1 MPKFFVTSDIHS
13 HLTPFVRALGKVGY
27 DPENTDH
34 WLVICGD
41 VFDRGDESLELL
53 KYLTKIERKIL
64 VKGNH
69 ETLLL
74 DCLQRRFPYQ
84 YDWQN
89 GTAKTVVD
97 LAPKAETFGEACTV
111 TYGKVKDFIYSM
123 VDYFE
128 TENYIFVH
136 SWIPLKCNDDLPSH
150 YIRNRQYE
158 FDVNWREAHHSDW
171 ENARWGNPY
180 TFIENGWLPDK
191 TIVFGH
197 WHCSTGWAIAEG
209 RSEFGEDA
217 KFDPF
222 YGKDFISIDA
232 CTYYTKKCN
241 VIVIEDNFLKET
253 D

>member
-1 MPKFFVTSDIHS
+1 MPKFFVTSDVHS
-13 HLTPFVRALGKVGY
+13 HLTPFIRALGRAGF
-27 DPENTDH
+27 DPENPHH

-74 DCLQRRFPYQ
+74 DCLQRQFPYQ

-89 GTAKTVVD
+89 GTAKTVID
-97 LAPKAETFGEACTV
+97 LAPKAETFADACIV

-136 SWIPLKCNDDLPSH
+136 SWVPLT
-150 YIRNRQYE
+150 E
-158 FDVNWREAHHSDW
+158 NWREAHHSDW
-171 ENARWGNPY
+171 ENIRWVNPY
-180 TFIENGWLPDK
+180 ECIEMGVLPDK

-197 WHCSTGWAIAEG
+197 WHCSTGWSKAEG
-209 RSEFGEDA
+209 RSEFGKDA

-222 YGKDFISIDA
+222 YGRDFVSIDA
-232 CTYYTKKCN
+232 CTAYTKKCN
-241 VIVIEDNFLKET
+241 VIVIEDEFLKET
-253 D
+253 E